1 MAAKKGIVDTVKDK
15 VAGFFGSDHKKPEK
29 RAPAKKVT
37 AKKAASKKAA
47 KKTPA
52 KRAKHR

>member
-15 VAGFFGSDHKKPEK
+15 VAGFFGSDDKTPAK
-29 RAPAKKVT
+29 RPPAKKVT
-37 AKKAASKKAA
+37 SKKAA

-52 KRAKHR
+52 KKAKKR